1 MGAHMDG
8 TVLGQN
14 NTSEATRVRCSA
26 RKRRPAKIQATE
38 IWVCYPS
45 GKAFRGVA
53 ADDRRYASTGRYKEA
68 PLLNFE
74 RGERL
79 SKHFMADEFFPLGVR
94 CDYIRIAPA
103 LVERLEAI
111 RERLGGP
118 EIRVHS
124 GYRPSFYNE
133 AIGGVVKSA
142 HVDGLAADISAS
154 GVALPLLHKVAD
166 EMIGQSGGVGFYP
179 RLGYIHIDVTG
190 CYSRWA
196 VES

>member
-1 MGAHMDG
+1 MNRTDQAQKNASG
-8 TVLGQN
+8 
-14 NTSEATRVRCSA
+14 ATRLRSFA
-26 RKRRPAKIQATE
+26 RKRRPEKIEATE

-45 GKAFRGVA
+45 GKAFRGEA
-53 ADDRRYASTGRYKEA
+53 TDNLRYASTGRYEAA
-68 PLLNFE
+68 PLLKLARDE
-74 RGERL
+74 KL
-79 SKHFMADEFFPLGVR
+79 SEHFGVDEFFPLGVR

-124 GYRPSFYNE
+124 GYRPSFHND

-154 GVALPLLHKVAD
+154 GVDLSLLYKVAD

-179 RLGYIHIDVTG
+179 SLGYIHIDVTG
-190 CYSRWA
+190 YYSRWA